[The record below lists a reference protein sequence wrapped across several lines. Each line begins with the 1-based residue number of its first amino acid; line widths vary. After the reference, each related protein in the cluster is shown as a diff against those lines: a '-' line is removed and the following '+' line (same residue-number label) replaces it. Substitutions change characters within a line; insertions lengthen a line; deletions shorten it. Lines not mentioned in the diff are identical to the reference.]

1 MMIKNLVE
9 KILKLYGGMGSFN
22 DLVLYKNGVLCK
34 KENNILDELRNKFY
48 ETSKAIIS
56 KN

>member
-1 MMIKNLVE
+1 MIKNLVE

-48 ETSKAIIS
+48 KTAKAIIS